1 MKIYISGKISGD
13 DPQAVRDKFVYAAQ
27 QVRDMGHEPICPLD
41 NGLGWEDQWRDHMVA
56 DNAMLFQCDGIYL
69 LPDWHLSIGARIEA
83 NIAAECDMKILRQVE
98 TAGDE

>member
-13 DPQAVRDKFVYAAQ
+13 DPQA
-27 QVRDMGHEPICPLD
+27 VRDMGHEPICPLD

-56 DNAMLFQCDGIYL
+56 DIAMLFQCDGIYL